1 MLGIG
6 FFGTAILLGV
16 GAKIYEMKTGTTAK
30 SIFDLIRKSALN
42 SFLVI
47 SIMLCGGYRFSE
59 ASNLRE

>member
-16 GAKIYEMKTGTTAK
+16 GAKIYEMKTGSK
-30 SIFDLIRKSALN
+30 SVFDLVKKSPLN

-47 SIMLCGGYRFSE
+47 SIMLCGGYRFAE